1 MQSAEIRRRFLDFF
15 ASREHTIV
23 PSASL
28 IPERD
33 PTLFFVNAGMV
44 QFKDIFTG
52 DQTTEMRRATSVQKC
67 LRVSGKHNDL
77 ENVGRTARHHTF
89 FEMLGNFSFGDYF
102 KDQACAWAWELLTA
116 SESEG
121 GFALDADRLW
131 VSVFEED
138 DEAYQLWTKV
148 IGVPEARVQRL
159 DAKENFWSMG
169 PTGACGPCTELHWDH
184 GAKYGD
190 DLRGPAGGSDRY
202 VEIWNNVF
210 MEFDQQADGT
220 RTALPR
226 PSIDT
231 GMGLERLA
239 AVKQGVYWNYDT
251 DLFQSIIRRITDLS
265 GRPYGGTMEEPD
277 VALRV
282 IADHARASAFLVADG
297 VMPSNEG
304 RGYVLRRIMRRAIR
318 FGVKLGIKDPFLWHA
333 ADTVIDEMGEAYGEL
348 EQRRSFIQ
356 EVVRGEEER
365 FSRTLD
371 RGLALLEKELQKDV
385 DTLPGKVVFTLH
397 DTYGFPKDLT
407 SLIASERNVGIDL
420 EGYKACMAEQKEK
433 GKKAWGGSG
442 DEKAAQ
448 VLVELANE
456 LGATSFT
463 GYDADTGNDTVVAIV
478 AEGHRV
484 DRLATGG
491 QAIVIVPST
500 PFYAESGGQVG
511 DTGRIVF
518 EGGEF
523 SVTEVTKGPGD
534 VFLHHGTVTLGTLTV
549 GAPAELRVEG
559 GRRDLTR
566 LNHTATHL
574 LHAALK
580 QVLGNHVEQKGSLVD
595 PDRLRF
601 DFSHHKPVS
610 ASELEAIEDLV
621 YGQIL
626 ANDSVDTAV
635 QGLEEARAAG
645 AMALFGEK
653 YGDRVRVVSMGGF
666 STELCGGTHAS
677 RTGDIGLFRITSE
690 AGIAAGVRRIEGLT
704 GPGAL
709 RYVRQRDAAA
719 MTAAGKL
726 RTRIEELPDALDR
739 MIQDRKSLEKEL
751 EALKLELA
759 RAAGGDLL
767 DQARDA
773 DGFKVLA
780 AELPGDANTL
790 RQEADRLRNQLGPSL
805 VVLASR
811 SEGRVV
817 LVAAVSEDIAGKKAH
832 AGNVVR
838 EAAKVVGGGGGGR
851 PNFASAGGKNP
862 DAVPAALARV
872 YELMGV

>member
-15 ASREHTIV
+15 ASREHVVV

-44 QFKDIFTG
+44 PFKDIFTG
-52 DQTTEMRRATSVQKC
+52 EMDSDLRRATSVQKC

-102 KDQACAWAWELLTA
+102 KDQACAWAWELLT
-116 SESEG
+116 SSEG
-121 GFALDADRLW
+121 DGGFGLDADRLW

-138 DEAYQLWTKV
+138 DEAFDLWTRV
-148 IGVPEARVQRL
+148 IGVPVERVQRL

-169 PTGACGPCTELHWDH
+169 PVGACGPCTELHWDH
-184 GAKYGD
+184 GPKYGD

-210 MEFDQQADGT
+210 MQFDQHADGT
-220 RTALPR
+220 RSPLPR

-333 ADTVIDEMGEAYGEL
+333 ADTVIDEMGGAYGEL

-371 RGLALLEKELQKDV
+371 RGLALLEKELAKEV
-385 DTLPGKVVFTLH
+385 DTLPGQVVFTLH

-407 SLIASERNVGIDL
+407 SLIAGERNVGIDL
-420 EGYKACMAEQKEK
+420 DGFKACMAEQKAK

-448 VLVELANE
+448 VLVELSNE
-456 LGATSFT
+456 LGATAFT
-463 GYDADTGNDTVVAIV
+463 GYDADTGSERVLAII

-500 PFYAESGGQVG
+500 PFYAESGGQAG
-511 DTGRIVF
+511 DTGRITF

-523 SVTEVTKGPGD
+523 TVSDVTKGPGD

-549 GAPAELRVEG
+549 GASVELRVEA

-566 LNHTATHL
+566 LNHSATHL

-580 QVLGNHVEQKGSLVD
+580 HVLGDHVEQKGSLVD

-610 ASELEAIEDLV
+610 AKELAAIEDLV
-621 YGQIL
+621 YRQVL
-626 ANDSVDTAV
+626 ANDAVDTQV
-635 QGLEEARAAG
+635 QGLEEARESG

-653 YGDRVRVVSMGGF
+653 YGDRVRVVRMAGF

-704 GPGAL
+704 GPSAL
-709 RYVRQRDAAA
+709 RHVRERDA
-719 MTAAGKL
+719 TAAAAASKL
-726 RTRIEELPDALDR
+726 RTRLEELPEALDR
-739 MIQDRKSLEKEL
+739 MIQDRKTLEKEL
-751 EALKLELA
+751 EGLKLELA

-767 DQARDA
+767 DQARQA

-811 SEGRVV
+811 SDGRVV
-817 LVAAVSEDIAGKKAH
+817 LVAAVS
-832 AGNVVR
+832 
-838 EAAKVVGGGGGGR
+838 
-851 PNFASAGGKNP
+851 
-862 DAVPAALARV
+862 
-872 YELMGV
+872 